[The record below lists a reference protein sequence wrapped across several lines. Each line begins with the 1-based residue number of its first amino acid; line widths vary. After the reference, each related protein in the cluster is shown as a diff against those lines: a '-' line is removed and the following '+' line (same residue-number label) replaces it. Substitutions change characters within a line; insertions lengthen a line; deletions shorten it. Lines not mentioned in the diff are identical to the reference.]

1 MRSDLVRLVGAG
13 LLCGCKG
20 VFPDCPGTGCR
31 GTAWERH
38 SAAQAA
44 ARQIDLDRPWSLVRD
59 DLVQA
64 CGLKVQR
71 STGHCFNDFNH
82 VDCCTMAGQ
91 NTHRTNEESR
101 VVGMHRVNMLGPHIE
116 DGSVAEHGTGGS
128 WCTCH
133 LSAPDD
139 VCHKQ
144 FGAQPAFKLVWCDGT
159 GVAALVD
166 DHGNVLNSGKPTP
179 DRDGNEVPDYG
190 GARARSDLWKVLA
203 TSKNQTMQSQWR
215 QSCDALRGGSD
226 AQGLRAPAELRRA
239 LLEERA
245 PAGDESK
252 RPAQHDEL

>member
-1 MRSDLVRLVGAG
+1 MLLVRLVSTSLLLYGCQGA
-13 LLCGCKG
+13 
-20 VFPDCPGTGCR
+20 FPDCPGSGCH

-38 SAAQAA
+38 SAAQEA

-82 VDCCTMAGQ
+82 VDCCTMVGKH
-91 NTHRTNEESR
+91 THRTNEESR
-101 VVGMHRVNMLGPHIE
+101 VVGMHSVNMLGPHIE
-116 DGSVAEHGTGGS
+116 EGSVAERGTGGS

-133 LSAPDD
+133 LSAPLD

-144 FGAQPAFKLVWCDGT
+144 FGAQPAFKLVWCEGT

-179 DRDGNEVPDYG
+179 DRGGSEVPDYG
-190 GARARSDLWKVLA
+190 GARARSDLWKVLT
-203 TSKNQTMQSQWR
+203 TSKNQTMQSRWR
-215 QSCDALRGGSD
+215 QSCDAR
-226 AQGLRAPAELRRA
+226 GLRLRAELRRA
-239 LLEERA
+239 PLEERA
-245 PAGDESK
+245 PVGGDSK

>member
-1 MRSDLVRLVGAG
+1 MPFDLVRLVSAG
-13 LLCGCKG
+13 LLLCGCHG
-20 VFPDCPGTGCR
+20 VFPDCPGTGCH

-82 VDCCTMAGQ
+82 VDCCTMVGQ

-116 DGSVAEHGTGGS
+116 DGSVAGHGAGGS

-133 LSAPDD
+133 LSAPHD

-166 DHGNVLNSGKPTP
+166 DHGNVMNSGKPTP
-179 DRDGNEVPDYG
+179 DRDGSEVPEYG

-203 TSKNQTMQSQWR
+203 TSKNQTMQGQWR

-226 AQGLRAPAELRRA
+226 
-239 LLEERA
+239 
-245 PAGDESK
+245 DSK